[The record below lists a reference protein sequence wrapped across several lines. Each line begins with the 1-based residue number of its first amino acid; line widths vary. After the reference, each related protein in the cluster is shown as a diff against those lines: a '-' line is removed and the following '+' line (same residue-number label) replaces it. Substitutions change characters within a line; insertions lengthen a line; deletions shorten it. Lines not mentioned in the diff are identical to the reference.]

1 MQAVRLLELEQDW
14 SKAMDF
20 LAGDGPIYVIG
31 RGPGL
36 AVAAEAAEEEERAV
50 EDAMLL
56 EAIEEAIEDDIIDD
70 DIIEDDIIDDD
81 IMEDDA
87 AALEAEADD
96 PPTAAPPAEPSA
108 PRTPP

>member
-1 MQAVRLLELEQDW
+1 MEEAAPVDAAILLV
-14 SKAMDF
+14 A
-20 LAGDGPIYVIG
+20 LAATDVAEPWL
-31 RGPGL
+31 RDADP
-36 AVAAEAAEEEERAV
+36 VAAEAAEEEERAV